1 MSLHY
6 LLDIIDAHKE
16 SMTDKLYIDLCHD
29 IKQKFQLES
38 NLSENGGSGGDN
50 EHDNFIPVLSSE
62 QEILGFSD
70 LYIYLILCLVEQRGN
85 NSICGLSLDSIR
97 EATMDDR
104 ELVLYY
110 INSIT
115 DRFYF
120 LDRMKYD
127 IPTLQV
133 CQTRD
138 CQTFQTGNHYVALNF
153 RTLDE
158 NRSTYYNLKFTSK
171 FKDQFVGNRKITI
184 SYSTDTIVKK
194 NQKHLHPHPVHTIGI
209 DSDTS
214 YHRINIF
221 STTVDTSHPII
232 SNLPAKYLIGELR
245 EEEYK
250 LKIKREP
257 DTCTIQ

>member
-16 SMTDKLYIDLCHD
+16 SMSDKLYVDLCND
-29 IKQKFQLES
+29 IKHKFQLRLNTNS
-38 NLSENGGSGGDN
+38 GDSYDSEN
-50 EHDNFIPVLSSE
+50 EYENFVPVLSSE

-85 NSICGLSLDSIR
+85 NSICGLSLDNIR
-97 EATMDDR
+97 DATMDDR

-110 INSIT
+110 INSIK

-158 NRSTYYNLKFTSK
+158 NRSTYYNLTFTSK

-194 NQKHLHPHPVHTIGI
+194 PKHLHPHPVHTIGI
-209 DSDTS
+209 DNDTV

-221 STTVDTSHPII
+221 STTVDTSDPMI
-232 SNLPAKYLIGELR
+232 SNLPARYLIRELR
-245 EEEYK
+245 EQEYK

-257 DTCTIQ
+257 DTCAIQ